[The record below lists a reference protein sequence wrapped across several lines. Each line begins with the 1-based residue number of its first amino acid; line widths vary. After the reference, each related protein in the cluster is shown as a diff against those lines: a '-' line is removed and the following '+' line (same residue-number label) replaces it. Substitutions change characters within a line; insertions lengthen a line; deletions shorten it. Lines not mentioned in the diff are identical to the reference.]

1 MFAGKVNDAEIQF
14 TGKGRGWF
22 SRSFFHFMQAGNA
35 GFTIFMFCDF
45 RRMGAPQARYGESGG
60 IQNGKALNGSGRGEF
75 RLAGEGGPLFV
86 GFQLNGSSVAGG
98 IGPGDV
104 AVLPDVRF
112 RKVQIKSLGFFR
124 RFDRL
129 LQHQPLRFRAEL
141 DGPGPADAQPFR
153 LRGRKLPES
162 AGELQGFVG

>member
-1 MFAGKVNDAEIQF
+1 
-14 TGKGRGWF
+14 
-22 SRSFFHFMQAGNA
+22 MQAGNA

-98 IGPGDV
+98 IGPGCRCPPGRSVPEGPDKKSG
-104 AVLPDVRF
+104 VLPPV
-112 RKVQIKSLGFFR
+112 
-124 RFDRL
+124 
-129 LQHQPLRFRAEL
+129 
-141 DGPGPADAQPFR
+141 
-153 LRGRKLPES
+153 
-162 AGELQGFVG
+162 